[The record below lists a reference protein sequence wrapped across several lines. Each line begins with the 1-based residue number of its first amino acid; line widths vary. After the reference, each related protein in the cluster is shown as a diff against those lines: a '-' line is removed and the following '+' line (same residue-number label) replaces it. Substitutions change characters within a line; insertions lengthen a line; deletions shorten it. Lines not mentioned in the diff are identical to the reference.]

1 MRTLEAQAFA
11 LIWFI
16 PETVTLG
23 EIQAVR
29 DRMLDTVQRISH
41 LEEENDQLK
50 RLSATSAEDVRPL

>member
-16 PETVTLG
+16 PENVTLG

-29 DRMLDTVQRISH
+29 DRMLDTLQRISH
-41 LEEENDQLK
+41 LEQENDQLK
-50 RLSATSAEDVRPL
+50 RLDHNRTEEGTTR